1 MTTAHDILK
10 KYFGFD
16 EFRTPQLEVIQSVLD
31 GKDTMAL
38 LPTGGGKSLCFQVP
52 ALMQEGICVVIS
64 PLIALMKDQ
73 VYQLKKRDIKAAAVF
88 SGLTYHE
95 IDMILDNCQF
105 GYYKFL
111 FVSPERLKTDI
122 FIERFKQ
129 MNVSLIA
136 VDEAHCVSQWGYDF
150 RPPYLEIAEIRQ
162 FHPKVPVLALTAS
175 ATPAVQED
183 IVDKLKFRKGYAVFK
198 KSFIRDNLSFVVRK
212 EEAKYP
218 KLLEIIQ
225 KLNGSGI
232 IYVRNRNKT
241 KDVAEYLQ
249 KNKIKADFYHA
260 GLNTRER
267 SLKQDNWLQ
276 NKKPVIVCTNAFGM
290 GIDKPDV
297 RFVIHLDVP
306 ENLEA
311 YYQEA
316 GRAGRD
322 GRLSYAVLFYTQSD
336 LDNLNEKLRQK
347 FPPVEAIKK
356 VYNSLGNHLGVA
368 VESGN
373 MMTYPFDLA
382 HFSHSFKLESAL
394 VYNCLKILEQENYLQ
409 LSEGVLMPS
418 RAIFRVDKLTL
429 YRFEVANAAYAP
441 LIKSLLRTYGGIID
455 HYAKVSEKEL
465 GKQLKLDEKEIEKQL
480 KDLHKNKI
488 ITYIPASDQ
497 PTITLLTERMHES
510 NLYLNTQYIRQ
521 RRKVNE
527 EQLKAMLNYA
537 EQSADCRQVLI
548 CSYFGEKK
556 LVPCGKCDICLEKKR
571 KLEQDANF
579 RQAKKDLLEK
589 TNSEWK
595 KIDDLLPQN
604 AHFAAALYKEVIRF
618 LLDEKL
624 IVMNDQN
631 ELKRV

>member
-1 MTTAHDILK
+1 MEPRDILK
-10 KYFGFD
+10 KYFGYD
-16 EFRTPQLEVIQSVLD
+16 NFRTPQFEIIQSVLE

-52 ALMQEGICVVIS
+52 ALMREGICVVIS

-73 VYQLKKRDIKAAAVF
+73 VFQLRKRDIKAAAVF

-122 FIERFKQ
+122 FLERFKQ

-175 ATPAVQED
+175 ATPVVQED
-183 IVDKLKFRKGYAVFK
+183 IIVKLKFRKGYRVYK
-198 KSFIRDNLSFVVRK
+198 KSFIRDNLSFVVRN

-218 KLLEIIQ
+218 KLLEIIH

-241 KDVAEYLQ
+241 KEVAEYLQ
-249 KNKIKADFYHA
+249 KNKIIADFYHA

-267 SLKQDNWLQ
+267 NIKQDDWLH
-276 NKKPVIVCTNAFGM
+276 NKKPVMVCTNAFGM

-322 GRLSYAVLFYTQSD
+322 GKLSYAVLFYTQSD
-336 LDNLNEKLRQK
+336 LDNLTERLQQR
-347 FPPVEAIKK
+347 FPPAELIKK
-356 VYNSLGNHLGVA
+356 VYNSLCNYLGIA

-373 MMTYPFDLA
+373 MMTYPFDMT
-382 HFSHSFKLESAL
+382 HFCRSYKLESTL

-409 LSEGVLMPS
+409 VSEGVLMPS
-418 RAIFRVDKLTL
+418 RAIFRVDKLGL
-429 YRFEVANAAYAP
+429 YRFEVANAVYAP
-441 LIKSLLRTYGGIID
+441 LVKSMLRTYGGIFD
-455 HYAKVSEKEL
+455 HYAKISEKEL
-465 GKQLKLDEKEIEKQL
+465 AKQVLLDEKEVMKQL
-480 KDLHKNKI
+480 SFLHKNKI
-488 ITYIPASDQ
+488 ITYIPSSDQ
-497 PTITLLTERMHES
+497 PTITLLTERLHET

-521 RRKVNE
+521 RKKINE
-527 EQLKAMLNYA
+527 EQLKAILSYT
-537 EQSADCRQVLI
+537 EQQADCRQVII
-548 CSYFGEKK
+548 CSYFGEKEV
-556 LVPCGKCDICLEKKR
+556 VPCGKCDICLEKKR

-579 RQAKKDLLEK
+579 RKAKKEILEK
-589 TNSEWK
+589 MDNKWNKVEE
-595 KIDDLLPQN
+595 LLPRN
-604 AHFAAALYKEVIRF
+604 AHFAKALYKEVIRF
-618 LLDEKL
+618 LLDEKV
-624 IVMNDQN
+624 IVMNDKN

>member
-1 MTTAHDILK
+1 MTAPHDILK
-10 KYFGFD
+10 KYFGYD
-16 EFRTPQLEVIQSVLD
+16 EFRTPQLEVIRSVLD

-52 ALMQEGICVVIS
+52 ALMREGICLVVS

-73 VYQLKKRDIKAAAVF
+73 VFQLKKRDIKAAAVF

-111 FVSPERLKTDI
+111 FVSPERLKMDI
-122 FIERFKQ
+122 FLERFKQ

-150 RPPYLEIAEIRQ
+150 RPPYLEIAAIRQ

-175 ATPAVQED
+175 ATPVVQED
-183 IVDKLKFRKGYAVFK
+183 IIHQLKFRKGYQVFK

-241 KDVAEYLQ
+241 KEVAEYLQ
-249 KNKIKADFYHA
+249 KNNIKADFYHA
-260 GLNTRER
+260 GLNTKER
-267 SLKQDNWLQ
+267 SLKQDNWLH

-322 GRLSYAVLFYTQSD
+322 GKLSYAVLFYTQSD
-336 LDNLNEKLRQK
+336 LDNLSEKLQQK
-347 FPPVEAIKK
+347 FPPAEMIKK
-356 VYNSLGNHLGVA
+356 VYNSLCNYLEIA

-373 MMTYPFDLA
+373 MMTYPFDIT
-382 HFSHSFKLESAL
+382 HFCRSFKLESSL
-394 VYNCLKILEQENYLQ
+394 VYNCLKMLEQENYLQ

-441 LIKSLLRTYGGIID
+441 VVKSMLRTYGGIFD
-455 HYAKVSEKEL
+455 HYAKISERELAKLVKLEEKEVV
-465 GKQLKLDEKEIEKQL
+465 KQLAF
-480 KDLHKNKI
+480 LHKNKI
-488 ITYIPASDQ
+488 ITYIPSSDH
-497 PTITLLTERMHES
+497 PTITMLTERMHES

-521 RRKVNE
+521 RKKVNE
-527 EQLKAMLNYA
+527 VQLNAMLNYT
-537 EQSADCRQVLI
+537 EQSSTCRQMVI
-548 CSYFGEKK
+548 CTYFGEKEV
-556 LVPCGKCDICLEKKR
+556 VPCGKCDICLDNKR
-571 KLEQDANF
+571 KLEQNANF
-579 RQAKKDLLEK
+579 NKAKKAILER
-589 TNSEWK
+589 TDNEWK
-595 KIDDLLPQN
+595 RVEELLPAN
-604 AHFAAALYKEVIRF
+604 AHFAQALYKEVIRF
-618 LLDEKL
+618 LLDEKV